1 MGTVNLEVCTSMK
14 FLIVVALAGV
24 AVADPDAGY
33 LYGGYAGHLVPTV
46 SGGLVPSGG
55 PLVPGLGVYGG
66 YGGYAHHGYAGYAG
80 LVPTSSGGLVPA
92 GGPWFLEFMDITR
105 GLLMLMLDLSPPL
118 PEDLPPPV
126 VPAVSVVM
134 VLLVLTTAM
143 LIMVVLSPLL
153 PVVSCLLVV
162 PLFPD
167 MEPMPDTSELISSP
181 LPQVVLSQLAVPSSP
196 VSMDSTRGLLMSPSS
211 PPLPEDLSPPVV
223 PVMPVL
229 LVMLLAALCP
239 LVVPVMPVLLLVM
252 LIMEVLWPL
261 HPVVLSLLEVPLF
274 PVFWEDIL
282 SPQLQV
288 VLSQPVVPLFPEFP
302 DSTEI
307 FFTCGGL
314 VPAYQFYHQS

>member
-1 MGTVNLEVCTSMK
+1 MPDMLVLSQPPP
-14 FLIVVALAGV
+14 VA
-24 AVADPDAGY
+24 
-33 LYGGYAGHLVPTV
+33 
-46 SGGLVPSGG
+46 S
-55 PLVPGLGVYGG
+55 
-66 YGGYAHHGYAGYAG
+66 
-80 LVPTSSGGLVPA
+80 
-92 GGPWFLEFMDITR
+92 
-105 GLLMLMLDLSPPL
+105 
-118 PEDLPPPV
+118 PPPV
-126 VPAVSVVM
+126 VPAASVVM
-134 VLLVLTTAM
+134 VLWVLTMAM

-211 PPLPEDLSPPVV
+211 PPLPAD
-223 PVMPVL
+223 
-229 LVMLLAALCP
+229 LCP

-252 LIMEVLWPL
+252 LIMEVLWLL
-261 HPVVLSLLEVPLF
+261 HPG
-274 PVFWEDIL
+274 
-282 SPQLQV
+282 